1 MRSFCCGVASPCQIA
16 CIYACRT
23 LVRHHLYI
31 YLLKSKNLTSRKGRM
46 PRSKQNSLSSKPSV
60 PASMPKPL
68 YAPPPKIWHSAPAAD
83 TTLYSS
89 VKQGLGFGV
98 GSEIGHSL
106 FRSIFTV
113 PPPTRQESEPATKKT
128 LTVMYDQ
135 CLEVYPQNPDICAPL
150 LSLDQQHH
158 R

>member
-1 MRSFCCGVASPCQIA
+1 
-16 CIYACRT
+16 
-23 LVRHHLYI
+23 
-31 YLLKSKNLTSRKGRM
+31 M
-46 PRSKQNSLSSKPSV
+46 PRSKQNFLPSKPSV
-60 PASMPKPL
+60 PASTVSKPL

-113 PPPTRQESEPATKKT
+113 PPPSKQESEPAAAKKT
-128 LTVMYDQ
+128 IVAMYDQ
-135 CLEVYPQNPDICAPL
+135 CLETYPQNPDICAPL
-150 LSLDQQHH
+150 LSLDQP

>member
-1 MRSFCCGVASPCQIA
+1 
-16 CIYACRT
+16 
-23 LVRHHLYI
+23 
-31 YLLKSKNLTSRKGRM
+31 M

-60 PASMPKPL
+60 PAPTVSKPL

-113 PPPTRQESEPATKKT
+113 PPPTKSEEKKKLVT
-128 LTVMYDQ
+128 MYDQ
-135 CLEVYPQNPDICAPL
+135 CLEVYPQNPDLCEPFL
-150 LSLDQQHH
+150 NK
-158 R
+158 

>member
-1 MRSFCCGVASPCQIA
+1 MRSFCCDAALPYQTV
-16 CIYACRT
+16 CIYACRSLEGHT
-23 LVRHHLYI
+23 LYI

-46 PRSKQNSLSSKPSV
+46 PRSKQNTLPSKPSV

-106 FRSIFTV
+106 FRSIFSV
-113 PPPTRQESEPATKKT
+113 PPPTRQESEPAAKKT

-150 LSLDQQHH
+150 LSLDQQHQ